1 MSNWYADPVT
11 HPYIP
16 DYESNVP
23 DSPHFAED
31 IGTPWHTQITALLPG
46 TVEKADYQAW
56 GGELFIKPDDTSY
69 PEYYYYHLD
78 DLAAGIAPGTH
89 VNAGQY
95 IGLSGGQTSGGDH
108 PVTDG
113 ESTGPHT
120 HVGYFDGYVTPP
132 ETGFT
137 IPHGPD
143 ISPLINA
150 AISNG
155 IGNGGASPPPAGSV
169 QTSTLASINPGDWA
183 TQFENWV
190 STNIGGFLLRVAVG
204 GVGIGLIFLGSREVV
219 DAMKSLPQTYQK
231 SRGEYKRGEVQE
243 RQRKEKKETRERE
256 QESKRQQRKQEREQE
271 RVSKK
276 EVHTKSKKQS
286 EKVANVAKVAA
297 A

>member
-1 MSNWYADPVT
+1 MSNWYANPVT

-56 GGELFIKPDDTSY
+56 GGELFIKPDDSSY

-89 VNAGQY
+89 VGAGQL

-120 HVGYFDGYVTPP
+120 HVGYFDGYITPP
-132 ETGFT
+132 QTGFT

-143 ISPLINA
+143 ITPLINA
-150 AISNG
+150 AVANG
-155 IGNGGASPPPAGSV
+155 IGNGGASPPPAGV
-169 QTSTLASINPGDWA
+169 QTANLASINPGDWIV
-183 TQFENWV
+183 QFENWV
-190 STNIGGFLLRVAVG
+190 NTNIGGFLLRVAVG
-204 GVGIGLIFLGSREVV
+204 GVGIGLIYLGSRETI
-219 DAMKSLPQTYQK
+219 DAMKNIPESYQK
-231 SRGEYKRGEVQE
+231 SRGSS
-243 RQRKEKKETRERE
+243 QRSKGKPAKKPAKKTPAEKEEKKPEVDARSKEQASKMQKAAKKAETA
-256 QESKRQQRKQEREQE
+256 
-271 RVSKK
+271 
-276 EVHTKSKKQS
+276 
-286 EKVANVAKVAA
+286 EKVAKVAEVA
-297 A
+297 AA

>member
-1 MSNWYADPVT
+1 MSDWYMNPIT
-11 HPYIP
+11 HPYLP
-16 DYESNVP
+16 NYESDIP

-46 TVEKADYQAW
+46 TVEKADFQAW
-56 GGELFIKPDDTSY
+56 GGELFIKPDDSSF

-89 VNAGQY
+89 VGAGQFV
-95 IGLSGGQTSGGDH
+95 GLSGGQTSGGDH

-120 HVGYFDGYVTPP
+120 HVGWFDRYVTPP

-143 ISPLINA
+143 ITPFMDNVRSK
-150 AISNG
+150 G
-155 IGNGGASPPPAGSV
+155 IGNGGASPPPV
-169 QTSTLASINPGDWA
+169 QTTTTSLNPLDSIGA
-183 TQFENWV
+183 AIVQFENWL
-190 STNIGGFLLRVAVG
+190 TNSIGGFLMRVAVG

-219 DAMKSLPQTYQK
+219 DAMKNIPNSYQK
-231 SRGEYKRGEVQE
+231 ARGTS
-243 RQRKEKKETRERE
+243 QRAKGKKAEKKPIEKVKPKEE
-256 QESKRQQRKQEREQE
+256 KQ
-271 RVSKK
+271 
-276 EVHTKSKKQS
+276 EVHTRSKEQAAKAAKSEKKVETA
-286 EKVANVAKVAA
+286 EKVAEVAA